1 MFKHA
6 INILMKVSSKGTG
19 PKHYIAL
26 KRNLIGVMLLITI
39 VPLSVV
45 VLINNIQLTTH
56 IKDEVKTPIYS
67 LITRTKNSF
76 ELFLDAR
83 LSTLRFI
90 STAYTFEELNE
101 EKKIKKVLNYLKQE
115 FRGFVDLGIIN
126 PNGELVSYAGPY
138 ELLGKNYSQQTSFQ
152 ETIINGKYISNV
164 FLGHRNSPHFVIA
177 VQRLTED
184 GESWILRAT
193 IDTNSFDQFI
203 RAMNIDPKSD
213 AFLVNSKGILQTKS
227 KYYGDIF
234 KKWPLDITLD
244 NYDPYIR
251 EGYDHTGRN
260 VIICSAAF
268 SVADYFLIVIKPP
281 SVVMRS
287 WHALK
292 SEMMIAYGISVI
304 LVIIVVFRLSTF
316 IVKRIEGAD
325 KRREAAI
332 VKLQHNQKLS
342 SIGRLAAGVAH
353 EINNPLAII
362 NEKAGLMNDLLE
374 LTDTFEDRKRF
385 TELTSTIITSV
396 ERCRVI
402 THRLLGF
409 AKRID
414 IKIEPLNINEIVRD
428 VTGFIE
434 KEAMYKKID
443 IGLDLP
449 EQINLIASDRG
460 QIQQVLLNLL
470 TNAVAAV
477 DENGIITVAT
487 ANTKS
492 DGIEFIIGDNGEGI
506 PKSIVKKI
514 FDPFFT
520 TKNEKG
526 TGLGLSITYGIV
538 KKLNGTIHVES
549 DENTG
554 TKFTVRLPGSIQHEK
569 GEVDG
574 AVG

>member
-1 MFKHA
+1 MFKR
-6 INILMKVSSKGTG
+6 LMHLFIKASGNDTN
-19 PKHYIAL
+19 PKHYMTL
-26 KRNLIGVMLLITI
+26 KRNLVGIMLVITI

-45 VLINNIQLTTH
+45 VLINNIQLTSY
-56 IKDEVKTPIYS
+56 IKDEIKTPLYS

-90 STAYTFEELNE
+90 STANTFDELHD
-101 EKKIKKVLNYLKQE
+101 EKKIKKNLNYLKKE
-115 FRGFVDLGIIN
+115 FRGFVDLGLIN
-126 PNGELVSYAGPY
+126 PDGDLVSYAGPY

-152 ETIINGKYISNV
+152 ETLIHGKYISNV
-164 FLGHRNSPHFVIA
+164 FLGHRKSPHIIIA

-193 IDTNSFDQFI
+193 IDTNSFERFI

-213 AFLVNSKGILQTKS
+213 AFLVDSKGVLQTKS
-227 KYYGDIF
+227 KYYGDILET
-234 KKWPLDITLD
+234 WPLSIPLT
-244 NYDPYIR
+244 NYDPYVT
-251 EGYDHTGRN
+251 EGYDHKGQK
-260 VIICSAAF
+260 VVICSAAF
-268 SVADYFLIVIKPP
+268 SLADYFLIVIKPP

-292 SEMMIAYGISVI
+292 SEMMIAYGVSVLLI
-304 LVIIVVFRLSTF
+304 VVVVFRLSSI
-316 IVKRIEGAD
+316 IVRRIEGAD
-325 KRREAAI
+325 RRREAALG
-332 VKLQHNQKLS
+332 KLQHSQKLS

-362 NEKAGLMNDLLE
+362 NEKAGLMNDLMEFTDDFDNRTRFAE
-374 LTDTFEDRKRF
+374 LTNA
-385 TELTSTIITSV
+385 IIVSV
-396 ERCRVI
+396 DRCRVI

-414 IKIEPLNINEIVRD
+414 VKIEPLNINEIVNEVAD
-428 VTGFIE
+428 FIE

-443 IGLDLP
+443 VWLDLSDSL
-449 EQINLIASDRG
+449 NVIASDRG
-460 QIQQVLLNLL
+460 QIQQVILNLL

-477 DENGIITVAT
+477 AENGVIAVLTT
-487 ANTKS
+487 NT
-492 DGIEFIIGDNGEGI
+492 DAGGIEISVRDNGEGI
-506 PKSIVKKI
+506 PKAVMKKI

-538 KKLNGTIHVES
+538 KKLGGSIGVES
-549 DENTG
+549 DKENG
-554 TKFTVRLPGSIQHEK
+554 TTFSVILPGSTDQNGGGV
-569 GEVDG
+569 GEQD
-574 AVG
+574 